1 MNERLFPTL
10 IFCHCNVQV
19 CKSWGVG
26 RLHHGVSVMVSE
38 LVYAYI
44 AMIWDS
50 WRPEEALTLAANC
63 HPARGVRL
71 DAARNGLP
79 DAGVAGD
86 VPSLP
91 ETFSSLPVLTR
102 TSRSR
107 RTVRAGYACGLL
119 RADAPEAQ
127 GNLPHTTVRPP
138 YAYQPRPCRT
148 YRVPASGVPY
158 VPRTVAPQVAA
169 DGATLLR
176 AAAWSNCSLGC
187 APARLKRLLR
197 GAPGGSGRLGAPRG
211 EAGPLGAQPK

>member
-1 MNERLFPTL
+1 MYRLFPTL
-10 IFCHCNVQV
+10 IFCLHCNVQV

-102 TSRSR
+102 TSRSP

-119 RADAPEAQ
+119 RA
-127 GNLPHTTVRPP
+127 VR
-138 YAYQPRPCRT
+138 T
-148 YRVPASGVPY
+148 
-158 VPRTVAPQVAA
+158 
-169 DGATLLR
+169 
-176 AAAWSNCSLGC
+176 
-187 APARLKRLLR
+187 
-197 GAPGGSGRLGAPRG
+197 
-211 EAGPLGAQPK
+211 

>member
-1 MNERLFPTL
+1 ML
-10 IFCHCNVQV
+10 C
-19 CKSWGVG
+19 VG

-38 LVYAYI
+38 LVQPSYWYRLFQ
-44 AMIWDS
+44 S
-50 WRPEEALTLAANC
+50 LYGRPEEALTLAANC

-102 TSRSR
+102 TSRSP

-138 YAYQPRPCRT
+138 YAYQPRACRGTYVYRGTPGCCRRSYSSPCRCMVKLQPGL
-148 YRVPASGVPY
+148 RPSSAQ
-158 VPRTVAPQVAA
+158 AP
-169 DGATLLR
+169 
-176 AAAWSNCSLGC
+176 
-187 APARLKRLLR
+187 P
-197 GAPGGSGRLGAPRG
+197 
-211 EAGPLGAQPK
+211 